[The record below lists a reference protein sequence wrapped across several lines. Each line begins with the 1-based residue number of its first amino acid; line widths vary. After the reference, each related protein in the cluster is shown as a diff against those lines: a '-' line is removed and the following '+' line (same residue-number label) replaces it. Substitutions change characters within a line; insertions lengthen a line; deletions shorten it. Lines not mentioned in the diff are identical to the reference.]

1 MRWIWKRCTINLNGG
16 FKIMKIKDIISM
28 FQKYHDQEEELAITW
43 WSITDFED
51 DKEFQIA
58 LDNID
63 NIDWSDVHEHLTE
76 EY

>member
-1 MRWIWKRCTINLNGG
+1 
-16 FKIMKIKDIISM
+16 MKIKDIIIM
-28 FQKYHDQEEELAITW
+28 FQKYQDQEEELAITW

>member
-1 MRWIWKRCTINLNGG
+1 
-16 FKIMKIKDIISM
+16 MKIKEIIK
-28 FQKYHDQEEELAITW
+28 QLQQYKNQDEELAFTY
-43 WSITDFED
+43 WSITDFVDEEQF
-51 DKEFQIA
+51 KLA

>member
-28 FQKYHDQEEELAITW
+28 FQKYQDQEEELAITW
-43 WSITDFED
+43 WSIDDFED

-63 NIDWSDVHEHLTE
+63 NMDWSFVHEALTE
-76 EY
+76 EN

>member
-1 MRWIWKRCTINLNGG
+1 
-16 FKIMKIKDIISM
+16 MKIKDIIIM

-58 LDNID
+58 LENID
-63 NIDWSDVHEHLTE
+63 HIDWSDVHEHLTE
-76 EY
+76 EN

>member
-1 MRWIWKRCTINLNGG
+1 
-16 FKIMKIKDIISM
+16 MKIKDIIIM
-28 FQKYHDQEEELAITW
+28 FQKYQDQEEELAITW
-43 WSITDFED
+43 WSIDDFED

>member
-1 MRWIWKRCTINLNGG
+1 
-16 FKIMKIKDIISM
+16 MKIKDIISM
-28 FQKYHDQEEELAITW
+28 FQKYQDQEEELAITW

-63 NIDWSDVHEHLTE
+63 SIDWSDVHEHLTE

>member
-1 MRWIWKRCTINLNGG
+1 
-16 FKIMKIKDIISM
+16 MKIKEIIK
-28 FQKYHDQEEELAITW
+28 QLQQYKNQDEELAFTY
-43 WSITDFED
+43 WSITDFVDE
-51 DKEFQIA
+51 EQFQLA

>member
-1 MRWIWKRCTINLNGG
+1 
-16 FKIMKIKDIISM
+16 MKIKDIIIM
-28 FQKYHDQEEELAITW
+28 FQKYQDQEEELAITW
-43 WSITDFED
+43 WSITDFKD

>member
-1 MRWIWKRCTINLNGG
+1 
-16 FKIMKIKDIISM
+16 MKIKDIISM

-43 WSITDFED
+43 WSIDDFED

-58 LDNID
+58 LENID

-76 EY
+76 EN